1 MAVIPLFESDE
12 SDEMELYDFES
23 DESDEAARPRG
34 RRFGGPIRTPGRG
47 GNVPT
52 RPQQGFATRTE
63 LMATAKR
70 IDDKIAT
77 LSTGVKALDGRMRTL
92 DTEQG
97 KLRADLKK
105 ESDARRGLSSQIS
118 NVTQMSMLLPLL
130 TTQKTVT
137 MPTPPPAGFQAGD
150 KVVIDSGDSF
160 SRVLPILL
168 MSGGLGGG
176 GSSGG
181 AQSSQGG
188 MFGGDNSMMMIAMFM
203 ALGK

>member
-12 SDEMELYDFES
+12 SDEAELYEFES

-34 RRFGGPIRTPGRG
+34 RRMGGPIRTPGRG
-47 GNVPT
+47 NNVPT

-77 LSTGVKALDGRMRTL
+77 LSTGVKALDGRVRTI
-92 DTEQG
+92 DTDIG

-105 ESDARRGLSSQIS
+105 ESAARS
-118 NVTQMSMLLPLL
+118 NINGQLNNVMQMSMLLPLL
-130 TTQKTVT
+130 STQTTRKVST
-137 MPTPPPAGFQAGD
+137 ANGELKADD
-150 KVVIDSGDSF
+150 KVVVDSGDSF
-160 SRVLPILL
+160 TKILPILL

-176 GSSGG
+176 AQSPQQGG
-181 AQSSQGG
+181 A
-188 MFGGDNSMMMIAMFM
+188 FGGDNGMMMALVVAM
-203 ALGK
+203 AVGNK

>member
-1 MAVIPLFESDE
+1 MAVIPMFEYDE
-12 SDEMELYDFES
+12 SDEAEAFDFES
-23 DESDEAARPRG
+23 DESDEAARPRQK
-34 RRFGGPIRTPGRG
+34 RFGGPIRLPNRG
-47 GNVPT
+47 NNVPT

-77 LSTGVKALDGRMRTL
+77 LSTGVKALDGRVRTL
-92 DTEQG
+92 DTEQA
-97 KLRADLKK
+97 KQRADLKK
-105 ESDARRGLSSQIS
+105 ESDARRSLSSQIN

-137 MPTPPPAGFQAGD
+137 MPSPPPAGFQAGD
-150 KVVIDSGDSF
+150 KVVVDSGDSF

-168 MSGGLGGG
+168 MSGGMG
-176 GSSGG
+176 GSSGSS
-181 AQSSQGG
+181 QSSSGG